1 MLKRDLLAL
10 IAHLPDDADIRV
22 ATPSRDYWQTTL
34 ATDIERVTEEMVS
47 PSAYH
52 DGQLKIDNDDEDAV
66 PTYVLW

>member
-10 IAHLPDDADIRV
+10 IADLPDDADIRV
-22 ATPSRDYWQTTL
+22 ATPTRDYWQTIL
-34 ATDIERVTEEMVS
+34 ATDIERVTVEMVS

-52 DGQLKIDNDDEDAV
+52 DGQLEIDNDDEDAV